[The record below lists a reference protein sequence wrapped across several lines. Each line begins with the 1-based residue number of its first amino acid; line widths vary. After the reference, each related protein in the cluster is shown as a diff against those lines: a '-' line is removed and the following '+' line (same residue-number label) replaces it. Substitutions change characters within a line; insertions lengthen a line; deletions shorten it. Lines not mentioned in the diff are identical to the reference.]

1 MIPIIC
7 PIIFIKIW
15 IYVNILILRTLY
27 YLRVNSIIEP
37 FIFES
42 KIRTNWKYDWTLLTL
57 IYLNNVPGTTRSRA
71 RARSLAYYRKKSRRI
86 NSKSCS
92 GGVTK
97 QDRQAACTG
106 AHNIVI
112 RPTPA
117 WLQAATERPFKPRS
131 QEETSQSTPT
141 GLRRMIAIYFDLD
154 PLFYG
159 LDATWTRILTSV
171 NLVSLTSRTV
181 YGTRFLSIGSQNI
194 RSR

>member
-1 MIPIIC
+1 MSC
-7 PIIFIKIW
+7 YLVSIIFIKI
-15 IYVNILILRTLY
+15 IILLLSSCYNNLHVSLLNYSSSKVKFERIQNT
-27 YLRVNSIIEP
+27 IE
-37 FIFES
+37 
-42 KIRTNWKYDWTLLTL
+42 TLLTL
-57 IYLNNVPGTTRSRA
+57 IYLNNVPGTTRS

-159 LDATWTRILTSV
+159 LDATRTRILTSV
-171 NLVSLTSRTV
+171 NLVSLTSMGRAS
-181 YGTRFLSIGSQNI
+181 Y
-194 RSR
+194 RSLLKI